1 MSYPAKRDCGVSQR
15 AKRTRIERIIKEL
28 LKPRRIMKTAIL
40 VFILI
45 VIAVAIFYLGIIVGG
60 WAIGKRLADATGRAI
75 DASDLTSEQKYNLL
89 DAIQKEAKK

>member
-1 MSYPAKRDCGVSQR
+1 
-15 AKRTRIERIIKEL
+15 
-28 LKPRRIMKTAIL
+28 MKTAIL

-60 WAIGKRLADATGRAI
+60 LAVGKRLADATGRAVV
-75 DASDLTSEQKYNLL
+75 ASDLTSEQKYNLL

>member
-1 MSYPAKRDCGVSQR
+1 MNTNYHEF
-15 AKRTRIERIIKEL
+15 TRIYKEL